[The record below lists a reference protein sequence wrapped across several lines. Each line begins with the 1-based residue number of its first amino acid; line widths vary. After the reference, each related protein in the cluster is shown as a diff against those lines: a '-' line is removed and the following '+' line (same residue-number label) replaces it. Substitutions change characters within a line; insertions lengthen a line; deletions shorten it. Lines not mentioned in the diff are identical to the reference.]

1 MADLHDNV
9 ERKFVESFDVS
20 DYEILTD
27 TGWRDI
33 ARINKTVPYEVWELK
48 TENHS
53 LKCADTHIVFDDGL
67 NEVFVKDLKPGNA
80 VTTDSGDEKVVSVL
94 DLGFSDDMYDVEL
107 ADNTDHRYYMNGV
120 LSHNSTSYNIFVL
133 WYCMFHSAKAV
144 MMCAQREATAVE
156 LLSRIRLAYEYI
168 PEWIK
173 PSVVEYNKKSIEF
186 GNMSSIKVFATKGG
200 GARGNTANVLILD
213 EFSFVPPNEAN
224 EFFAS
229 VYPVI
234 SSGKNSKVI
243 IVSTPNGA
251 QGLYYDIWTQANLNA
266 MDPEKN
272 PEGWK
277 PIRIDWFE
285 VPGRDERW
293 KKQQIAS
300 VGIEKW
306 EQEFECQFTSSSFQ
320 KLIPSELTD
329 RYRKSYNKLIES
341 EQ

>member
-1 MADLHDNV
+1 MAG
-9 ERKFVESFDVS
+9 K
-20 DYEILTD
+20 
-27 TGWRDI
+27 
-33 ARINKTVPYEVWELK
+33 KQELA
-48 TENHS
+48 S
-53 LKCADTHIVFDDGL
+53 
-67 NEVFVKDLKPGNA
+67 VKKGP
-80 VTTDSGDEKVVSVL
+80 SQEVVSREEYARRVEEIKRCREDICYFAENYFRIVTL
-94 DLGFSDDMYDVEL
+94 DNGLQLIKLYPKQKEMLRMMVNEKRLVAL
-107 ADNTDHRYYMNGV
+107 ASRQSGK
-120 LSHNSTSYNIFVL
+120 STAYNVFVL

-156 LLSRIRLAYEYI
+156 LLSRIRMAYEYI

-200 GARGNTANVLILD
+200 GARGNTANVLVLD
-213 EFSFVPPNEAN
+213 EFAFVPPNEAN

-251 QGLYYDIWTQANLNA
+251 QGLYYDIWTQANLNT

-272 PEGWK
+272 AEGWK

-285 VPGRDERW
+285 VPGRDEKW

-329 RYRKSYNKLIES
+329 RYRKSYNKLVES
-341 EQ
+341 S